1 MKPTIESWTE
11 NVAEI
16 GPLYPFVG
24 WEVPMG
30 LACAAVCVAFLV
42 WKFRSENATYA
53 AMVRRLQTDTSTTKN
68 DSADGQS
75 DNAPSSDHD
84 SRSRGAM

>member
-11 NVAEI
+11 DVAEI

-42 WKFRSENATYA
+42 WKFRSENAMYA
-53 AMVRRLQTDTSTTKN
+53 AMVRRLQADTAATTN
-68 DSADGQS
+68 DSADVQS
-75 DNAPSSDHD
+75 GDDHCADDHSSSD
-84 SRSRGAM
+84 RAM

>member
-1 MKPTIESWTE
+1 MKPTIENWTE
-11 NVAEI
+11 DVAEI

-30 LACAAVCVAFLV
+30 LACAAVCIAFLV

-53 AMVRRLQTDTSTTKN
+53 AMVRRLQADTTATTN
-68 DSADGQS
+68 DSGD
-75 DNAPSSDHD
+75 DHSGD
-84 SRSRGAM
+84 DHTDSRGAI